1 MMNHLHRAKNL
12 SALVAGPAL
21 FFLIYYLP
29 VEGLSD
35 AGRAVLAC
43 TSWIALWWITE
54 PVDLVVTSLLP
65 ILLFPLSGAL
75 SVEETTSSYGNPFI
89 YLFLGGFVMG
99 LAIEKWNLHRRIA
112 FKIIGFVGLN
122 EKKVLLG
129 IMVATAF
136 ISMWISNT
144 ATAIMM
150 LPIGMSVV
158 DHFQSKQPFSR
169 NIMLGIAYASS
180 IGGMAT
186 LIGTPPN
193 IILAGVAKSSLGF
206 EISFFHW
213 MLFGVPFSALL
224 LFLVWIYLAGFRLAK
239 QDNES
244 VLQFE
249 PLSPMTTA
257 EKRVLLVVAGMAFL
271 WITRTF
277 IWNRWIPRLD
287 DTLIAIFGAMMLLV
301 LPSGKKGERLL
312 DWKTASRLPW
322 SILILFGAGL
332 AIAKGFSSTDL
343 TGWMGSLFARLD
355 FLPAG
360 LIMLIVFLSINFL
373 TEVSSNTATASIM
386 LPILVTLAHSLLLD
400 AVPLLA
406 GAAISA
412 SCAFMLPVATPPN
425 AIVFSSE
432 KLTISQMART
442 GFVINIVSVILT
454 YLFIRYMWGYAF
466 G

>member
-1 MMNHLHRAKNL
+1 MNYVYRAKNL
-12 SALVAGPAL
+12 FALVIGPLL
-21 FFLIYYLP
+21 FFLIYSMRI
-29 VEGLSD
+29 EGLSD

-54 PVDLVVTSLLP
+54 AVDLVVTSLLP

-75 SVEETTSSYGNPFI
+75 SVKETTSSYGNPFI
-89 YLFLGGFVMG
+89 YLFLGGFVME

-112 FKIIGFVGLN
+112 FTIIGFVGLN

-150 LPIGMSVV
+150 LPIGLSVV
-158 DHFQSKQPFSR
+158 GHFQSKQPFSR

-193 IILAGVAKSSLGF
+193 IILVGVAKSSLGF

-213 MLFGVPFSALL
+213 MLFGVPFATLL
-224 LFLVWIYLAGFRLAK
+224 LFLVWMYLTRFRSAK
-239 QDNES
+239 QDKES

-257 EKRVLLVVAGMAFL
+257 EKRVLLVVAGIAFL

-277 IWNRWIPRLD
+277 LWNRWIPRLD
-287 DTLIAIFGAMMLLV
+287 DTLIAIFGALLLLV

-312 DWKTASRLPW
+312 DLKTAGWLPW
-322 SILILFGAGL
+322 SVLILFGAGL

-343 TGWMGSLFARLD
+343 TDWMGSLFVRLN

-360 LIMLIVFLSINFL
+360 LHHQHRFDLS
-373 TEVSSNTATASIM
+373 
-386 LPILVTLAHSLLLD
+386 
-400 AVPLLA
+400 
-406 GAAISA
+406 
-412 SCAFMLPVATPPN
+412 
-425 AIVFSSE
+425 
-432 KLTISQMART
+432 R
-442 GFVINIVSVILT
+442 
-454 YLFIRYMWGYAF
+454 LFICTLYVGVCFWLSQLIRAQGNDEWLYSKKSTSKKYAQKKYL
-466 G
+466 